1 MKRFTQIAA
10 IFSLFILA
18 NAIALYFSGLRVNST
33 KSVMLGY
40 YWTVDK
46 PVEKG
51 VYVLVCP
58 PDIPV
63 FELAK
68 QRGYLNAGFCP
79 AAVERLIKKVAA
91 VKGDT
96 IQINQEGVQVN
107 GQMLPF
113 SKPIAFDAAGRP
125 MPQLELNAYHLK
137 ENELL
142 LMGDISPT
150 SFDSRYFGLIDRA
163 QIQGVVKPVW
173 TWE

>member
-1 MKRFTQIAA
+1 MKRFTQIIA
-10 IFSLFILA
+10 IASLFLLA
-18 NAIALYFSGLRVNST
+18 NAMVLYFAGLRVNST

-40 YWTVDK
+40 YWTIDK

-58 PDIPV
+58 PDTPV

-68 QRGYLNAGFCP
+68 QRGYLKAGFCP
-79 AAVERLIKKVAA
+79 GAVERLIKKVAA
-91 VKGDT
+91 TEGDT
-96 IQINQEGVQVN
+96 VQIHQEGVLVN
-107 GQMLPF
+107 GKLLPF
-113 SKPIAFDAAGRP
+113 SKPLAFDAAGRP
-125 MPQLELNAYHLK
+125 MPPLELNDYRLK

-163 QIQGVVKPVW
+163 QIQEVVRPVFNW
-173 TWE
+173 